1 MRQNEALSDSSEAKS
16 LIRSAGGAE
25 FEPIRCPAH
34 ASLLMDAVNSWETER
49 RDDNRK
55 KYWDFRAKCQVL
67 HVAERKCFQRSPGIF
82 EVRPDFLARGSHRRL
97 RSRSVDEREHI
108 LLEHDAYINNSKPE
122 TVIF

>member
-1 MRQNEALSDSSEAKS
+1 VRQNETLLDSSEAKS

-82 EVRPDFLARGSHRRL
+82 EIRPDFSERESHRRVRL
-97 RSRSVDEREHI
+97 RSVDEEEHL
-108 LLEHDAYINNSKPE
+108 LLEHYAYISNNERE
-122 TVIF
+122 TAIF